1 MSFADVSSR
10 SRTVNH
16 TGEPTRARVNTRH
29 EGGAS
34 VCTRVY
40 VCVHGSTGWPLPYV
54 IRADAKQRFEIAVR
68 DPGCFDRLWQ
78 LAGPRLMR
86 CIPHRSRTTR
96 DPAITVIAIS
106 ALTGDFAYVRY
117 LARPRSFVAPRYDD
131 ITSHTIFVAL
141 HGCSLSGARREVNT
155 SEIPK
160 HESRITNRYCAYVC
174 VCYMGE
180 FFVFK
185 GNKL

>member
-1 MSFADVSSR
+1 M
-10 SRTVNH
+10 
-16 TGEPTRARVNTRH
+16 
-29 EGGAS
+29 
-34 VCTRVY
+34 Y

-86 CIPHRSRTTR
+86 RIPHRSRTTR

-106 ALTGDFAYVRY
+106 APTGDFAYVRY
-117 LARPRSFVAPRYDD
+117 LARFRSFVAPRYDD
-131 ITSHTIFVAL
+131 ITSHTIFVAV

-174 VCYMGE
+174 ICYMGE
-180 FFVFK
+180 FFIFK

>member
-1 MSFADVSSR
+1 M
-10 SRTVNH
+10 
-16 TGEPTRARVNTRH
+16 
-29 EGGAS
+29 
-34 VCTRVY
+34 Y

-86 CIPHRSRTTR
+86 RIPHRSRTTR

-106 ALTGDFAYVRY
+106 APTGDFAYVRY

-131 ITSHTIFVAL
+131 ITSHTIFVAV

-160 HESRITNRYCAYVC
+160 HESRITNSLLFVCVIVRMCAYVTWENFSFLKGINC
-174 VCYMGE
+174 DI
-180 FFVFK
+180 FF
-185 GNKL
+185 NN